1 MNATTYYH
9 VEQDE
14 ELKFSLSA
22 GHSSEKLHLEITT
35 NQFSSITIIAPRDV
49 MIDALTDAF
58 DRFIDVGEP
67 TPEEA
72 EKTAVTL

>member
-1 MNATTYYH
+1 MNATVFFH
-9 VEQDE
+9 
-14 ELKFSLSA
+14 A
-22 GHSSEKLHLEITT
+22 EKLNLSLEDGHDDKKLCLEISTDG
-35 NQFSSITIIAPRDV
+35 FSSITIIAPRDV

-58 DRFIDVGEP
+58 DRFIGIKA